1 MPTMTTPEC
10 FLPSLLEDGEVVEE
24 RERFPA
30 HPECRVQRGP
40 LSLDAL
46 FGSEAALRLRAA
58 LLLCVRGVQDRVRLS
73 GSWRLDG
80 CALQALDWIRL
91 PPAAQSVTG
100 AWTGTGTPWLRAGCC
115 RGRS

>member
-10 FLPSLLEDGEVVEE
+10 FLPSLLEDGEVVVE
-24 RERFPA
+24 ERFPA
-30 HPECRVQRGP
+30 PPECRVQRGP

-46 FGSEAALRLRAA
+46 FGSGAALRLRAA
-58 LLLCVRGVQDRVRLS
+58 LLLCVQGVQDRARLS

-91 PPAAQSVTG
+91 SPAAQSVAG
-100 AWTGTGTPWLRAGCC
+100 AWTGTGKPWPRAGCC